1 MGGGPPCFTRD
12 SSCPA
17 LLGLVD
23 SSPASFA
30 YRAFTSCGP
39 AFQLVRLES
48 GLVSAGISCRLSV
61 PHPATP
67 IQQLRQD
74 FTLHGFGLF
83 PFRSPLLRESLLFS
97 FPPGTEMFQFPG
109 YHRLGL
115 VCWAEPAAVL
125 PAAGCPIGV
134 PPDLC
139 LLAAPRSLSQLA
151 APFFASWHQ
160 GIHRT
165 LLLS

>member
-17 LLGLVD
+17 LLGCVNR
-23 SSPASFA
+23 SSSSFA
-30 YRAFTSCGP
+30 YRSFTFCGP
-39 AFQLVRLES
+39 AFQLVRLE
-48 GLVSAGISCRLSV
+48 LVLVTPVIGCRLSI
-61 PHPATP
+61 PQPATP

-74 FTLHGFGLF
+74 LTLHGFGLF
-83 PFRSPLLRESLLFS
+83 PVRSPLLRESLLFS
-97 FPPGTEMFQFPG
+97 FPPGTKMFQFPG

-115 VCWAEPAAVL
+115 FVWAEPAAEL

-134 PPDLC
+134 PPDLS

-151 APFFASWHQ
+151 APFFASWHL